1 MVASNCWWWHCRI
14 DEQIM
19 LRSNYGQ
26 ILWDKSSS
34 LASKRNY
41 ALSFWNLRFMKST
54 LASLP
59 YSNGLGMSLLPSRVN
74 NLVIGNGRMWFL
86 YSKRRLLTQH
96 IREFL
101 QVWPG
106 PFPIFGWGLET
117 GENSKLNH
125 APWKP
130 SLYQPSPQQQEFI
143 LLASLKSVPFLWPL
157 MSLVDPL
164 GSILV
169 NLGQVTTQ
177 TVTQVLEKAP
187 GALFDPTTQLVLHN
201 VTWEEICGSEWSE
214 ELLLY

>member
-1 MVASNCWWWHCRI
+1 MIPLLQTKTADTAHTGIFASVTRPVPN
-14 DEQIM
+14 
-19 LRSNYGQ
+19 
-26 ILWDKSSS
+26 
-34 LASKRNY
+34 
-41 ALSFWNLRFMKST
+41 FWV
-54 LASLP
+54 
-59 YSNGLGMSLLPSRVN
+59 G
-74 NLVIGNGRMWFL
+74 
-86 YSKRRLLTQH
+86 
-96 IREFL
+96 
-101 QVWPG
+101 PG
-106 PFPIFGWGLET
+106 DG